1 MRIQL
6 TASGYGEVFKD
17 DSLNNVRLIC
27 ETLTESYVIQF
38 KYLMNNSKGDL
49 SKLLELITHGHM
61 IDSVVL
67 VLGGVVRGKE
77 ADELL
82 AMCHPLGKFEVLGA
96 LSALST
102 ISDSLHIY
110 VSILQESPLRGY
122 FEKAVEE
129 LGGVEEFATLDP
141 EFLRAALGRI
151 HLETFADF
159 SRKID
164 CQELLEGIRM
174 EADRRAISLCVFN
187 SLQKGNIGIGPQRLA
202 HLFPRIKGSQL
213 EPFISR
219 LPYVDD
225 LSMLK
230 SILDQIPAYSALAES
245 SLLTMG
251 ESGSISSASPLP
263 HDSIE
268 DYFYAKAVDMAKE
281 MFEIPFSLGSFY
293 AWSVLREQEIRNVRW
308 IAECISQKR
317 KERVSNYLSIF

>member
-6 TASGYGEVFKD
+6 TASGYGETFKD
-17 DSLNNVRLIC
+17 DSLSNVRLIC
-27 ETLTESYVIQF
+27 EKLTESYVIQF

-49 SKLLELITHGHM
+49 TKLLELITHGHM

-67 VLGGVVRGKE
+67 VLGGAVRGKDAE
-77 ADELL
+77 ELL
-82 AMCHPLGKFEVLGA
+82 SLCHPLGKFEVLGA

-129 LGGVEEFATLDP
+129 LGGVEEFASLDP

-151 HLETFADF
+151 HLETFAEF
-159 SRKID
+159 ARKIN
-164 CQELLEGIRM
+164 CQDLLECIRL

-187 SLQKGNIGIGPQRLA
+187 SLQKGNIGIGSQRLA
-202 HLFPRIKGSQL
+202 HLFPRVKGSNL
-213 EPFISR
+213 EPFINR

-225 LSMLK
+225 LTMLK
-230 SILDQIPAYSALAES
+230 SILDQIPAYHALAES
-245 SLLTMG
+245 SLLTLG
-251 ESGSISSASPLP
+251 ETGSVSSASPLH

-268 DYFYAKAVDMAKE
+268 DYFYAKAVDKAKE
-281 MFEIPFSLGSFY
+281 MFETPFSFGSFY
-293 AWSVLREQEIRNVRW
+293 GWSVLREQEIRNVRW

-317 KERVSNYLSIF
+317 KERISNYLTIF